1 MVRQQLEREQLVGLE
16 LERQQLVKRRM
27 DGRQLGL
34 VPRAETSPPLVEWSR
49 RATANGARLAK
60 RLRALDLTIA
70 LSGLV
75 QRLRSLGL
83 TELGRDQPEH
93 KHIVF

>member
-34 VPRAETSPPLVEWSR
+34 VPRAETIPLVEWSR

-70 LSGLV
+70 LE
-75 QRLRSLGL
+75 RSCATL
-83 TELGRDQPEH
+83 T
-93 KHIVF
+93 VA